1 MRQEVVMLPN
11 PSSLQAENEG
21 WVHIFFSVFL
31 AGGMSAV
38 VAMVA
43 VAITAMGTDMARRGA
58 LPRQGQCRVNPRPLQ
73 LSAS

>member
-1 MRQEVVMLPN
+1 
-11 PSSLQAENEG
+11 
-21 WVHIFFSVFL
+21 
-31 AGGMSAV
+31 MSAV

-58 LPRQGQCRVNPRPLQ
+58 RQGQCRVNPHLLQ